1 MACAR
6 FGGDSSVGRARA
18 LQARGRRFDP
28 VSLHG
33 FAARDAG
40 RAWRAGKDEFRR
52 RVCPVWRIAAL
63 CGVLFGHR
71 EE

>member
-1 MACAR
+1 LR
-6 FGGDSSVGRARA
+6 
-18 LQARGRRFDP
+18 RGMRGAP
-28 VSLHG
+28 
-33 FAARDAG
+33 
-40 RAWRAGKDEFRR
+40 GKDEFRR